1 MTAGRMIHLGDCRD
15 VLRTFAADS
24 VDAVVTDPPYHL
36 RANKKD
42 DPRRASPAKSQRD
55 QGFMRQTWDG
65 GDVAFQPATW
75 AEVLRVAKPG
85 AHLVAFGG
93 TRTFHRLMCAIEDA
107 GWELRDTLQWIYG
120 SGYPKSKNPCRCRPH
135 VESELVDAFGW
146 RLCGACGEPYE
157 LGTALKPA
165 WEPIVLARKP
175 ISERNVRANVVRW
188 GTGALNIEACRI
200 PVDDTESYAR
210 NCSGDRGHNTTRG
223 AGGVTDITPGGG
235 HAAEGRWPANVLH
248 DGSGEV
254 LAAFPL
260 ASGAKGGVRGS
271 EPSGSV
277 GRVYN
282 ATYGARAAMAAR
294 QEAGQSA
301 ARFFYCPKVD
311 RKERNNGLDGWDP
324 QPLHWSSGDQ
334 SPGTFQRAGTRKE
347 AENHHPTVKPIA
359 LMRWLCRLVT
369 PPGGVV
375 LDTFTGSG
383 STGCAA
389 IAEGFQ
395 FVGVEKER
403 PFAAIAEARTRAI
416 QPGLSMGVTHDD
428 LPEAIAQ

>member
-1 MTAGRMIHLGDCRD
+1 MILAGDCRD
-15 VLRTFAADS
+15 VLRTFEANS

-42 DPRRASPAKSQRD
+42 DPRRASPDKSQRD
-55 QGFMRQTWDG
+55 QGFMRQDWDG
-65 GDVAFQPATW
+65 GDVAFQAGTW

-120 SGYPKSKNPCRCRPH
+120 SGYPKSKNPCTCRPH
-135 VESELVDAFGW
+135 VETELVDAFGW

-175 ISERNVRANVVRW
+175 ISERTVRGNVARW

-200 PVDDTESYAR
+200 AVEDVDAYAS
-210 NCSGDRGHNTTRG
+210 NCSGDRGHDAVRS
-223 AGGVTDITPGGG
+223 AGGVTDFTAKGGV
-235 HAAEGRWPANVLH
+235 AAEGRWPANVLH

-254 LAAFPL
+254 LAAFPI
-260 ASGAKGGVRGS
+260 ASGAKGDVLGI
-271 EPSGSV
+271 EPSATTA
-277 GRVYN
+277 RVF
-282 ATYGARAAMAAR
+282 ATYAARAAATQR
-294 QEAGQSA
+294 HEAKASA
-301 ARFFYCPKVD
+301 ARFFYCPKAD
-311 RKERNNGLDGWDP
+311 RKERNFGLEGWDP
-324 QPLHWSSGDQ
+324 QPLHWSSGSQ

-359 LMRWLCRLVT
+359 VMRWLCRLVT
-369 PPGGVV
+369 PTGGVV

-389 IAEGFQ
+389 VAEGFK
-395 FVGVEKER
+395 FTGIEKKAAY
-403 PFAAIAEARTRAI
+403 AAIAEARIRAM
-416 QPGLSMGVTHDD
+416 QPGLPMGVTHEAP
-428 LPEAIAQ
+428 PEAIAG